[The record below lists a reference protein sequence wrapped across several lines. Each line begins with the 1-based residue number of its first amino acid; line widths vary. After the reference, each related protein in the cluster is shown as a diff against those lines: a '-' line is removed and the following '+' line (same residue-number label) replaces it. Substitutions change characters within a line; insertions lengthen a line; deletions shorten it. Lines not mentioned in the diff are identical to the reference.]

1 LKTIISGT
9 ASSGS
14 LAQALAAGISL
25 CSRLSARSTA
35 LPDKTNLL
43 LQALPDAERAALA
56 PHLTPTELKQ
66 HQLLFDIRDT
76 IGTIYFA
83 ANAVVSLVIPL
94 STGEVVET
102 AMVGR
107 DGIIGAAA
115 ALNGRVSLNQAIVQV
130 GGHALGCQVEALKAI
145 LKEHPYVQA
154 LIGAHEQALFAQAQ
168 QSAACNVA
176 HVIESRLSRW
186 LLRAADLHGSHELP
200 LTQEYIAQML
210 GVRRTSVTVVARTLQ
225 EAGLIRY
232 RRGHIQLIDIPGLQ
246 ETACECYQT
255 VKLNYDALL
264 HGSNK

>member
-1 LKTIISGT
+1 L
-9 ASSGS
+9 
-14 LAQALAAGISL
+14 Q
-25 CSRLSARSTA
+25 
-35 LPDKTNLL
+35 PKTNLL
-43 LQALPDAERAALA
+43 LQALPDAERRALA
-56 PHLTPTELKQ
+56 PLLTQTELKQ
-66 HQLLFDIRDT
+66 HKLLFDIRDEIT
-76 IGTIYFA
+76 DIYFA
-83 ANAVVSLVIPL
+83 TDAVVSLVIPL
-94 STGEVVET
+94 SSGEVIET

-115 ALNGRVSLNQAIVQV
+115 ALNGRVSLNQGIVQI
-130 GGHALGCQVEALKAI
+130 GGFALRCAIDPLKEILKA
-145 LKEHPYVQA
+145 HPYIRSM
-154 LIGAHEQALFAQAQ
+154 IGGHEQALFAQAQ

-186 LLRAADLHGSHELP
+186 LLRAADLHGSNELP

-232 RRGHIQLIDIPGLQ
+232 TRGHIKLVDIAGLQ

-264 HGSNK
+264 HASNK